1 MQIAMSSCPECGS
14 EKLAWKNVGRVCSEC
29 GLVTEAAYF
38 SGGKV
43 V

>member
-1 MQIAMSSCPECGS
+1 MKSCPECGS
-14 EKLAWKNVGRVCSEC
+14 EKLANAAEGVIC
-29 GLVTEAAYF
+29 GKCGSILTENFF